1 MKQHLHCANSS
12 ASNFGSRFAAVYLL
26 LIFSLCVVNLP
37 AKDKQLQFKTIEV
50 KHFTLAEG
58 VALPDKINP
67 QEYLSL
73 FYDELREKLEKD
85 KLADQVLV
93 EGATV
98 PAADAADSIVLEGK
112 IADFKKAGH
121 TMMHPAV
128 VTMEISLFHRADHS
142 LITTVKPELKII
154 PAAYRN
160 EKTFAK
166 VTGGW
171 TAGEVKKALKQ

>member
-1 MKQHLHCANSS
+1 MRRTVVCAVVFC
-12 ASNFGSRFAAVYLL
+12 AVLGTAILAAAGDKGSQPR
-26 LIFSLCVVNLP
+26 
-37 AKDKQLQFKTIEV
+37 FKTLEV
-50 KHFTLAEG
+50 KHIVLADG
-58 VALPDKINP
+58 VILPDTINP
-67 QEYLSL
+67 QTYLSL